1 MYSRRTCM
9 PVLSKFTLYGL
20 RCDDIANC
28 DIFCS
33 SSSGDCLDDPVSPAS
48 DTLLRIV
55 HLK

>member
-55 HLK
+55 PLK